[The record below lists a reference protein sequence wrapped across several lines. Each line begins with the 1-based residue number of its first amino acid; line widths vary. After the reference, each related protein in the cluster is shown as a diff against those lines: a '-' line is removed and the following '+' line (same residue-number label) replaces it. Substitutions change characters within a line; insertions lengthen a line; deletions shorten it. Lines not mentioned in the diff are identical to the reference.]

1 MCTSHPT
8 LTLDPDNT
16 NRADGLDDRIVEA
29 TIGTLELFAV
39 HLGNRLGLYEIL
51 NRQGPLTFDELAANG
66 RIDARY
72 AQEWLE
78 QQAVAGYLSV
88 DDPAAEAQIRRYSL
102 PEEHRGVLA
111 DPADGA
117 HVAPLARML
126 VGIANVLDEVEAA
139 YRTGDGVAYERYG
152 AHFRNGQGGV
162 NRPAFENDLVDAW
175 LPAVP
180 GVEAALANGGRLA
193 DVGCGQGWSTV
204 AIAKRW
210 PTADVVGVDM
220 DAASIADART
230 VNEKNNGAARFAT
243 LDGGSLDELGSF
255 DVVTLLEALHDMAH
269 PVDALRSIR
278 GALQPGGVLVVAD
291 ELVADDFMAP
301 GDELERM
308 MYGWSVSHCLP
319 AARAEQDSA
328 ALGTVLRADTVRA
341 LAAEA
346 GFGSVDV
353 VDVDGGFFRIYA
365 LRP

>member
-1 MCTSHPT
+1 MCTSHPS
-8 LTLDPDNT
+8 LVLDTP
-16 NRADGLDDRIVEA
+16 AGAGGLDDRIVES

-39 HLGNRLGLYEIL
+39 HLGSRLGLYETL
-51 NRQGPLTFDELAANG
+51 DHRGPCTVGDLADAAG
-66 RIDARY
+66 IDARY

-78 QQAVAGYLSV
+78 QQAVAGYLMVEDATS
-88 DDPAAEAQIRRYSL
+88 PAATRRYEL
-102 PEEHRGVLA
+102 PADHRGVLA
-111 DPADGA
+111 DPADGG
-117 HVAPLARML
+117 HVAPLAQML

-139 YRTGDGVAYERYG
+139 YRSGAGVAYDRYG

-204 AIAKRW
+204 AIATRW
-210 PTADVVGVDM
+210 PTADVVGVDL
-220 DAASIADART
+220 DAASIADARA
-230 VNEKNNGAARFAT
+230 VAESKGSAARFAT
-243 LDGGSLDELGSF
+243 LDGGDLDELGSF

-269 PVDALRSIR
+269 PVDALRSLR
-278 GALQPGGVLVVAD
+278 AALRPGGVLVVAD
-291 ELVADDFMAP
+291 ELVADEFVAP

-319 AARAEQDSA
+319 AARAEDGSA
-328 ALGTVLRADTVRA
+328 ALGTVLRSETVRA
-341 LAAEA
+341 LASEA
-346 GFGSVDV
+346 GFSSVEI